1 MKTVATKPGQLP
13 KDSRRMRFLSI
24 NARLA
29 LIVGLLI
36 VTVVGLIVGESW
48 SFRESMLQER
58 RTKIFD
64 INTSVV
70 AIVKR
75 HDALVASGK
84 MTLPEAQEAVK
95 TAVRSMRWAN
105 NDYISLYD
113 FDGMTL
119 VHGNPKF
126 ENVNRLNFV
135 DGAGVRSVE
144 KQIGIAKAG
153 GGYYQ
158 ILIPRAGEMVPVA
171 KINHSMGYE
180 PWKWMV
186 LTGAYVDDID
196 DIVRQRLYWVGG
208 LALLAAGIAA
218 LLAFFVARSISRPIA
233 VLCDSMQTLAG
244 GDTAIAIPFTE
255 WRHETGRIARAL
267 DVFRTNMAE
276 AEQQRQRQAE
286 DEAAG
291 RAARRQEMDRLADR
305 FQASVGKGLGTV
317 SEAASTLNH
326 TATAMSGT
334 ADQTRQRAA
343 TVTTAT
349 HDATASVQLV
359 AAAAEQLS
367 ASISEI
373 SRQVAQSA
381 SITDRA
387 VAETRR
393 TDTIVR
399 ALAEAAEKIGA
410 VVDLIGN
417 IAGQTNLLALNAT
430 IEAARAGDA
439 GRGFA
444 VVASEVKSLATQT
457 TKSTEEIAAQV
468 GRIQAATQ
476 EAVEAIRGIAGT
488 IEEVSSISS
497 SIATAVAEQG
507 SATAEIARSVQ
518 QTASATNDVAVN
530 INGVSE
536 AAGETG
542 TAAGQVLGSA
552 KHLADQAA
560 ELSTEVNAFITGL
573 RAA

>member
-1 MKTVATKPGQLP
+1 
-13 KDSRRMRFLSI
+13 MRFLSI
-24 NARLA
+24 NVRLA

-36 VTVVGLIVGESW
+36 VTVVGLIAGESW

-64 INTSVV
+64 INSSVV
-70 AIVKR
+70 AIAKR
-75 HDALVASGK
+75 YDALVGAGK
-84 MTLPEAQEAVK
+84 MALPEAKEAVK
-95 TAVRSMRWAN
+95 AAARAMRWAA
-105 NDYISLYD
+105 NDYISIYD

-126 ENVNRLNFV
+126 ENVNRLDFV

-144 KQIGIAKAG
+144 KQIAIAKAG
-153 GGYYQ
+153 GGFYQ
-158 ILIPRAGEMVPVA
+158 ILIPRAGQTVPVP
-171 KINHSMGYE
+171 KINNAMPFE
-180 PWKWMV
+180 PWQWMM
-186 LTGAYVDDID
+186 LTGAYIDDID
-196 DIVRQRLYWVGG
+196 EVVRERLYWVGG
-208 LALLAAGIAA
+208 LALLAAAIAA
-218 LLAFFVARSISRPIA
+218 LLAFFVGRSISRPIA
-233 VLCDSMQTLAG
+233 VLCGSMQTLAE
-244 GDTAIAIPFTE
+244 GDTTITVPFTE
-255 WRHETGRIARAL
+255 WRHETGRIARSL

-276 AEQQRQRQAE
+276 AGQQRQRQAE

-291 RAARRQEMDRLADR
+291 RAVRRQDMERLADR

-317 SEAASTLNH
+317 TEAASSLNQ

-349 HDATASVQLV
+349 QDATASVQLV

-367 ASISEI
+367 ASITEI

-381 SITDRA
+381 DITDKA

-410 VVDLIGN
+410 VVDLIGS

-444 VVASEVKSLATQT
+444 VVASEVKNLATQT

-518 QTASATNDVAVN
+518 QTAAATNEVAVN
-530 INGVSE
+530 IGGVSE

-542 TAAGQVLGSA
+542 AAAGQVLDSA
-552 KHLADQAA
+552 THLANQAA
-560 ELSTEVNAFITGL
+560 ELTTEVDAFITGL